1 MTVQELIEQLAKCN
15 PNAIVCVEANRN
27 CLASVVQGYRTPD
40 GIEYV
45 YVADETDYID
55 ENMMDGAIKL

>member
-1 MTVQELIEQLAKCN
+1 MTVKELMNKLAKCN
-15 PNAIVCVEANRN
+15 PDATVCVEANRN
-27 CLASVVQGYRTPD
+27 NLASVVQGYRTPD

-55 ENMMDGAIKL
+55 ENMVDGTIKL

>member
-1 MTVQELIEQLAKCN
+1 MNVKELIEKLEKCN

-45 YVADETDYID
+45 YVADEIDYID
-55 ENMMDGAIKL
+55 ENMVDGTIKL

>member
-1 MTVQELIEQLAKCN
+1 MNVKELIEKLEKCN
-15 PNAIVCVEANRN
+15 PNAIVGVEANRSN
-27 CLASVVQGYRTPD
+27 LASVVQGYRTPD

-55 ENMMDGAIKL
+55 ENMLDGSIKL

>member
-1 MTVQELIEQLAKCN
+1 MTVKELMEQLAKCN

-27 CLASVVQGYRTPD
+27 NLANIVQGYRTPD
-40 GIEYV
+40 GTEYV

-55 ENMMDGAIKL
+55 ENMIDGTIKT